1 MNNNTA
7 PVRIRVLGVGG
18 AGGNAV
24 ARIASRNPLGLEL
37 LALNTDV
44 QALGR
49 MPSINTFAIGPT
61 TTGGMGSG
69 GDPAIGRKSI
79 RESIEQVGQLVKDAD
94 LVFIAA
100 GMGGG
105 TGTGAAPMVADLA
118 RKSGALTV
126 GVVTRPFTFEGTRR
140 SELSEQGLSA
150 LSQKVDTII
159 TVDNDRLLSSLDGEP
174 SLDEAF
180 RMADE
185 VLRQGVEGI
194 AEIVSVPGLI
204 NVDFADVRSLM
215 TNGGP
220 SFMAIGEGKG
230 KRAAEDAIDAALSNP
245 LFDAP
250 LHGCSGIMLNVKG
263 GKDLT
268 LTQVHRIAAVVR
280 DASHSDTEVLLG
292 VVNDKKWKNR
302 VGVTLV
308 ATGIRPDETHTEA
321 SDDLS
326 FEAALATPGSNG
338 HSLQPALATRKLL

>member
-1 MNNNTA
+1 MNNNAA
-7 PVRIRVLGVGG
+7 PVRIRVVGVGG

-24 ARIASRNPLGLEL
+24 SRIASGNPLGLEL

-49 MPSINTFAIGPT
+49 LPSIHTFAIGPS

-69 GDPAIGRKSI
+69 GDPTVGRKAV
-79 RESIEQVGQLVKDAD
+79 RESLEQVRQLVADAD
-94 LVFIAA
+94 LVFVAA
-100 GMGGG
+100 GLGGG
-105 TGTGAAPMVADLA
+105 TGTGAAPLVADLA

-140 SELSEQGLSA
+140 AKLSEQGLSA

-159 TVDNDRLLSSLDGEP
+159 TVDNNRLLSSLEGEP
-174 SLDEAF
+174 SLDSAF

-194 AEIVSVPGLI
+194 AEIVSLPGLI

-230 KRAAEDAIDAALSNP
+230 RSAADDAIESALSNP
-245 LFDAP
+245 LFNAP
-250 LHGCSGIMLNVKG
+250 LNGCGGILLNVKG

-268 LTQVHRIAAVVR
+268 LAQVHRIAAVVR
-280 DASHSDTEVLLG
+280 DASHSDAEVLLG
-292 VVNDKKWKNR
+292 VVNDKRWKKR

-308 ATGIRPDETHTEA
+308 ATGVRPKEA
-321 SDDLS
+321 HAPESVRSNL
-326 FEAALATPGSNG
+326 EAVHPAPGSNG
-338 HSLQPALATRKLL
+338 HSLEPELATRKLF

>member
-1 MNNNTA
+1 MNNNAA
-7 PVRIRVLGVGG
+7 PVRIRVVGVGG
-18 AGGNAV
+18 AGSNAV
-24 ARIASRNPLGLEL
+24 ARIAAGNPLGLEL

-49 MPSINTFAIGPT
+49 MPSIHTFAIGPST
-61 TTGGMGSG
+61 TNGMGSG
-69 GDPAIGRKSI
+69 GDPAVGRKAV
-79 RESIEQVGQLVKDAD
+79 RESLEQVGQLVKDAD

-105 TGTGAAPMVADLA
+105 TGTGAAPLVADLA

-140 SELSEQGLSA
+140 AELSEQGLKA

-159 TVDNDRLLSSLDGEP
+159 AVDNNRLLSSLEGEP
-174 SLDEAF
+174 SLDAAL

-215 TNGGP
+215 ANGGP
-220 SFMAIGEGKG
+220 AFMAVGEGKG
-230 KRAAEDAIDAALSNP
+230 RSAADDAIESALSNP

-250 LHGCSGIMLNVKG
+250 LNGCSGILLNVKG

-268 LTQVHRIAAVVR
+268 LAQVHRIAAVVR
-280 DASHSDTEVLLG
+280 DASHSDAEVLLG
-292 VVNDKKWKNR
+292 VVNDKRWKKR

-308 ATGIRPDETHTEA
+308 ATGIRPEEA
-321 SDDLS
+321 RSPDSESADL
-326 FEAALATPGSNG
+326 EAVLAAPGTNG
-338 HSLQPALATRKLL
+338 HSLQPQLATRKLF